1 MFAPSD
7 PLSFPAVREFTSSV
21 YEKERKGCID
31 RTRTGDVVSEK
42 ERANR
47 LKERGSLKP
56 SERRQW

>member
-7 PLSFPAVREFTSSV
+7 PLSFPVVREFTNSV

-47 LKERGSLKP
+47 EAL
-56 SERRQW
+56 